1 MFKIFNKKIFKINLS
16 WLIFDK
22 FFRASLNLF
31 LSILLARMLGPE
43 KFGILNYLL
52 AFIFLFTAI
61 SSLGMNPILT
71 NLIIKNKYKNNNNTI
86 MNAYYLRFIFS
97 LINYLI
103 FIFFINLLNENQIYF
118 NYALIIGIGIVLK
131 SCEVLFSYFEAK
143 SLSKYIVLS
152 QMLGLISSA
161 LIILYIII
169 NDLEFIYIYYALVF
183 DLLLVFVSINILYY
197 LKINNFFTFFNL
209 SIIKKIIQRSLPVL
223 LSTISI
229 ILYMRID
236 QIMINSILDEYNLG
250 VYSVSVRF
258 IEIFH
263 FIPKIIMISF
273 LPILLLSKK
282 YNLNL
287 LKLNSIMFKFSFLVV
302 LFVFFS
308 SDYLI
313 LLIFGENYSESISTT
328 KILSFS
334 IIFVF
339 YGVLNEHW
347 YVAKNLQKYYAINV
361 FLGALF
367 NILLNYVLIQR
378 FGIEGAAYATILTY
392 FLIIFVFD
400 YFNEKTRNLL
410 VIKFKSLIKI

>member
-1 MFKIFNKKIFKINLS
+1 LLKIFNKKIFKINLS

-31 LSILLARMLGPE
+31 LSIILARSLGPE
-43 KFGILNYLL
+43 NFGILNYLL
-52 AFIFLFTAI
+52 AFLFLFTAF

-71 NLIIKNKYKNNNNTI
+71 NLIIKNKFKNNHIAI
-86 MNAYYLRFIFS
+86 MNAYYFRCIFS
-97 LINYLI
+97 LINFLI
-103 FIFFINLLNENQIYF
+103 FIFVINLINKDQIYF
-118 NYALIIGIGIVLK
+118 NYALILGTGIVLK

-152 QMLGLISSA
+152 QLVGLISSV
-161 LIILYIII
+161 LIILYIIS
-169 NDLEFIYIYYALVF
+169 NGLDFIYIYYALILDV
-183 DLLLVFVSINILYY
+183 LLVFLLINILYY
-197 LKINNFFTFFNL
+197 LKINNFFTKLNL
-209 SIIKKIIQRSLPVL
+209 SILKKVILKSLPVL
-223 LSTISI
+223 FSTISI

-236 QIMINSILDEYNLG
+236 QIMINSMIDEYNLG

-287 LKLNSIMFKFSFLVV
+287 LKLNSIIFKLSLIVAMFTFI
-302 LFVFFS
+302 S

-313 LLIFGENYSESISTT
+313 PFIFGENYTYSINTT

-339 YGVLNEHW
+339 YGVTNEHW
-347 YVAKNLQKYYAINV
+347 YVSKNLQKYYAINV
-361 FLGALF
+361 FLGALT
-367 NILLNYVLIQR
+367 NILLNYILISK
-378 FGIEGAAYATILTY
+378 FGIEGAAYATIITY

-400 YFNEKTRNLL
+400 YLNKKTRYLL

>member
-1 MFKIFNKKIFKINLS
+1 MLKIFKKKIFKISLS

-31 LSILLARMLGPE
+31 LSILLARSLGPE
-43 KFGILNYLL
+43 NFGILNYLL
-52 AFIFLFTAI
+52 AFIFLFTAF
-61 SSLGMNPILT
+61 SSLGINPILT
-71 NLIIKNKYKNNNNTI
+71 NLIIKNKNKNNNVSI
-86 MNAYYLRFIFS
+86 MNAYYIRFLFS
-97 LINYLI
+97 LINFLI
-103 FIFFINLLNENQIYF
+103 FIFIIKIISKDQIYF
-118 NYALIIGIGIVLK
+118 NYALILGIGIILK

-152 QMLGLISSA
+152 QLIGLVSST
-161 LIILYIII
+161 LIILYVI
-169 NDLEFIYIYYALVF
+169 NNGLDFTYIYYALIVDVLIVF
-183 DLLLVFVSINILYY
+183 ILINFLYNSKVS
-197 LKINNFFTFFNL
+197 NFLTTFNL
-209 SIIKKIIQRSLPVL
+209 LIIKKIIAKSLPVL
-223 LSTISI
+223 FSTISI

-236 QIMINSILDEYNLG
+236 QIMINSMIGEYDLG
-250 VYSVSVRF
+250 TYSVSVRF

-263 FIPKIIMISF
+263 FIPKIIMISI

-287 LKLNSIMFKFSFLVV
+287 LKLNSLVFKLSLIMVIFIYL
-302 LFVFFS
+302 S

-313 LLIFGENYSESISTT
+313 PFIFGENYFYSISST

-339 YGVLNEHW
+339 YGVINEHW

-361 FLGALF
+361 FLGALS
-367 NILLNYVLIQR
+367 NILLNYILIPN
-378 FGIEGAAYATILTY
+378 FGIEGAAYATIITY

-400 YFNEKTRNLL
+400 YLNKKTRNLL
-410 VIKFKSLIKI
+410 LIKLKSLIKI

>member
-1 MFKIFNKKIFKINLS
+1 MFKLFNKKIFKINLS

-31 LSILLARMLGPE
+31 LSILLARTLGPE
-43 KFGILNYLL
+43 RFGILNYLL

-61 SSLGMNPILT
+61 SSFGMNPILT
-71 NLIIKNKYKNNNNTI
+71 NLIIKNKHKNNNNTI

-97 LINYLI
+97 TINYLV
-103 FIFFINLLNENQIYF
+103 FIFFINLINKDQIYF
-118 NYALIIGIGIVLK
+118 NYALILGIGIVLK

-152 QMLGLISSA
+152 QMLGLILSA
-161 LIILYIII
+161 LIILYIVI
-169 NDLEFIYIYYALVF
+169 NDLDLIYIYYALVF
-183 DLLLVFVSINILYY
+183 DLLLVFISINILYY
-197 LKINNFFTFFNL
+197 LKINDFFTFFNL

-236 QIMINSILDEYNLG
+236 QIMINSMIDEYNLG

-287 LKLNSIMFKFSFLVV
+287 LKLNSIMFKFSFAVV

-313 LLIFGENYSESISTT
+313 PLTFGENYSESINTT

-347 YVAKNLQKYYAINV
+347 YVANNLQKYYAINV
-361 FLGALF
+361 FLGALSNVF
-367 NILLNYVLIQR
+367 LNYILITR
-378 FGIEGAAYATILTY
+378 FGIDGAAYATIITY
-392 FLIIFVFD
+392 FLIIFLFD
-400 YFNEKTRNLL
+400 YFNKKTRNLL